1 MIVRV
6 QLFAVARQLAGRA
19 AVEIELSPGATVA
32 ELRTALGEQ
41 VPALAPL
48 LRQTMFA
55 VNAEY
60 ASDPTKVP
68 EGADV
73 ACIPPVSGG

>member
-1 MIVRV
+1 MTVRV
-6 QLFAVARQLAGRA
+6 QLFAVARQLAA
-19 AVEIELSPGATVA
+19 AESVEIELSSGATVA
-32 ELRTALGEQ
+32 ELRAALGEQ

-48 LRQTMFA
+48 LRQTLFA

-60 ASDPTKVP
+60 ASDRTVLPK
-68 EGADV
+68 GAEV